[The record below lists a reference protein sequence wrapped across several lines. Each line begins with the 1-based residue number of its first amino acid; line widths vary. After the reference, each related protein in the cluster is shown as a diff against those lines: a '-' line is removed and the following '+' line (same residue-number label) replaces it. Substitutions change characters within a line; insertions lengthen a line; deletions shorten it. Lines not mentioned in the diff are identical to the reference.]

1 MTSST
6 GYRSIDDAVL
16 GGLKKPDRGFFVPAV
31 VCAVGV
37 GAALCAWI
45 YQVREGMGVAGI
57 NHPVG
62 WGVYIA
68 NYIFWIAVAMA
79 GSFVSGMLY
88 LVRAKFRSAVS
99 RAAETMT
106 FFAVIAAGLF
116 PLIHLGRVWVFYYVM
131 PYPSQRELWPNFQ
144 SPLFWDL
151 MAIGSYLTASWIFY
165 YVGLVPDLAAAADHG
180 EAVAAIGPLR
190 RSLYRRLSLNFSFA
204 ASQWRHYDR
213 SYLFFAALV
222 TPLAVSIHTVT
233 SWIFGMCILPGW
245 HSTIFAPYFVAG
257 AVLSGSAMCLAILI
271 PLRRNLG
278 LTSIITDEHI
288 AALSK
293 IIAAAA
299 LLVGYTYCIEPFA
312 AWYSHDTFDRQFAAF
327 LATGWVAPLYW
338 SLGVFNVLIP
348 LMLLVSRVRKRL
360 GLVFVV
366 AILINAGMW
375 LERVV
380 IVTSATAH
388 DFLPQNWGTY
398 MPRWPEIV
406 ITLGSFFL
414 VFGGILVF
422 AKLLP
427 MAAIADVKEART
439 PCFEL
444 ESVPSGRCEKIPL
457 QGATLT
463 AIFDN
468 ASSMLHAAAAVKR
481 AGLRKL
487 ELFSPFPLASGADI
501 LGQGESP
508 VRYWTLAGFLL
519 GGALGLALGWW
530 SSQVNG
536 LSVGG
541 KPPGALPGLLPAA
554 FEFAAV
560 TGVLFNFAG
569 LIVHAGLYKR
579 ERVRGYDARFSG
591 SAFGL
596 VAAGTETELA
606 AARAAIEPFSR
617 EIHGPA

>member
-1 MTSST
+1 MIPAAD
-6 GYRSIDDAVL
+6 YRGIDDAVL
-16 GGLKKPDRGFFVPAV
+16 GGLKKPAPFFVVLVAV
-31 VCAVGV
+31 CGAGV

-45 YQVREGMGVAGI
+45 YQVQVGMGVAGI

-99 RAAETMT
+99 RVAETMT

-165 YVGLVPDLAAAADHG
+165 YVGLLPDLAAAADHG
-180 EAVAAIGPLR
+180 AAAGPLR
-190 RSLYRRLSLNFSFA
+190 RALYRRLSLNFSFA

-245 HSTIFAPYFVAG
+245 HSTVFAPYFVAG
-257 AVLSGSAMCLAILI
+257 AVLSGSAMSLAIII
-271 PLRRNLG
+271 PLRRLLG
-278 LTSIITDEHI
+278 LAAIITDRHV

-293 IIAAAA
+293 IIAFAA
-299 LLVGYTYCIEPFA
+299 LLVGYTYCVEPFA
-312 AWYSHDTFDRQFAAF
+312 AWYSHDLFERQFASF
-327 LATGWVAPLYW
+327 LATGWIAPLYW
-338 SLGVFNVLIP
+338 SLGVFNVAIP
-348 LMLLVSRVRKRL
+348 LSLLIGPVRKRL
-360 GLVFVV
+360 GLVF
-366 AILINAGMW
+366 AISLLINAGMW
-375 LERVV
+375 IERVV

-388 DFLPQNWGTY
+388 DFLPHNWGTY
-398 MPRWPEIV
+398 LPRWPEIT
-406 ITLGSFFL
+406 ITVGSFLL
-414 VFGGILVF
+414 VVGGILVF
-422 AKLLP
+422 AKLFP
-427 MAAIADVKEART
+427 MAAISDVKEART
-439 PCFEL
+439 P
-444 ESVPSGRCEKIPL
+444 SVDGVEVPPGRCGNLPRHGTI
-457 QGATLT
+457 LT
-463 AIFDN
+463 ALFDDPGSLLR
-468 ASSMLHAAAAVKR
+468 AGAAVKR
-481 AGLRKL
+481 AGVRQL
-487 ELFSPFPLASGADI
+487 ELFSPFPLSQGAEL
-501 LGQGESP
+501 LGRGQSP
-508 VRYWTLAGFLL
+508 VRYWTLAGVLL
-519 GGALGLALGWW
+519 GGAGGLALGWW

-536 LSVGG
+536 LYVGG

-569 LIVHAGLYKR
+569 LIVHATLFNR
-579 ERVRGYDARFSG
+579 QRVRGYDPRFSG

-596 VAAGTETELA
+596 VAAGSETELA
-606 AARAAIEPFSR
+606 AARTAMEPFSK
-617 EIHGPA
+617 EINGGA